1 MLTKKN
7 QFENVLLDYTRYL
20 RTEQGLLEN
29 SIKSYKQDLS
39 EFGAY
44 IQKEN
49 ILLVKVD
56 RFTILDWLNYLQ
68 NSDKS
73 NNSIVHM
80 VSSLRKFFAYLS
92 DDQQIQIDPMLKV
105 TTPKKN
111 SHLPQVLT
119 ATEIEAVL
127 AVPDISTTLGLRNRA
142 LLETMYATG
151 FRVSEICNLKLADL
165 HDELGLITTIGK
177 GQKQRIVPIGEMS
190 LLYIS
195 KYFKESRPILLK
207 DKESPYLFLNDHGHR
222 ISRQGIFKLVKE
234 IAIKAGIDKDISP
247 HTLRH
252 SFATNLLENG
262 ADLRIVQELL
272 GHSDISTTQIYTH
285 VSQKHIREQYNR
297 FHPRAK

>member
-68 NSDKS
+68 NSGKS

-195 KYFKESRPILLK
+195 KYF
-207 DKESPYLFLNDHGHR
+207 R
-222 ISRQGIFKLVKE
+222 IDF
-234 IAIKAGIDKDISP
+234 
-247 HTLRH
+247 
-252 SFATNLLENG
+252 F
-262 ADLRIVQELL
+262 
-272 GHSDISTTQIYTH
+272 
-285 VSQKHIREQYNR
+285 
-297 FHPRAK
+297 

>member
-1 MLTKKN
+1 KKN

-68 NSDKS
+68 NSGKS

>member
-1 MLTKKN
+1 MLTKKS

-20 RTEQGLLEN
+20 RTERGLLEN

-39 EFGAY
+39 EFGSY

-49 ILLVKVD
+49 ILLTNVD
-56 RFTILDWLNYLQ
+56 RFTILDWLSSLQ
-68 NSDKS
+68 NAGKS

-80 VSSLRKFFAYLS
+80 VSSLRKFFAYLT
-92 DDQQIQIDPMLKV
+92 DDQQIKIDPMLKV

-119 ATEIEAVL
+119 VTEIEAVL
-127 AVPDISTTLGLRNRA
+127 AVPDISTILGLRNRA

-177 GQKQRIVPIGEMS
+177 GQKQRIVPIGEIS

-207 DKESPYLFLNDHGHR
+207 DKECPYLFVNDHGYR

-234 IAIKAGIDKDISP
+234 VAIKSGINKNISP

-252 SFATNLLENG
+252 SFATHLLENG

-285 VSQKHIREQYNR
+285 VSQKHLREQYDR
-297 FHPRAK
+297 FHPRAN

>member
-68 NSDKS
+68 NSGKS

-127 AVPDISTTLGLRNRA
+127 AVPDISTTLGLRNRV

>member
-68 NSDKS
+68 NSGKS

-247 HTLRH
+247 HTMRH

>member
-20 RTEQGLLEN
+20 RTERGLLEN

-68 NSDKS
+68 NAGKS

-195 KYFKESRPILLK
+195 KYFKESRPVLLK
-207 DKESPYLFLNDHGHR
+207 DKESPYLFLNDHGHQ

>member
-29 SIKSYKQDLS
+29 SIKSYKQDLL

-68 NSDKS
+68 NSGKS

-285 VSQKHIREQYNR
+285 VSQKHIRAQYNR

>member
-1 MLTKKN
+1 M
-7 QFENVLLDYTRYL
+7 DYTRYL

-68 NSDKS
+68 NSGKS

>member
-1 MLTKKN
+1 MLTKKS
-7 QFENVLLDYTRYL
+7 QFENILLDYTRYL
-20 RTEQGLLEN
+20 RTERGLLEN

-39 EFGAY
+39 EFGSY

-49 ILLVKVD
+49 IFLANVD
-56 RFTILDWLNYLQ
+56 RFTILDWLNSLQ
-68 NSDKS
+68 NDGKS

-80 VSSLRKFFAYLS
+80 VSSLRKFFAYLT
-92 DDQQIQIDPMLKV
+92 DDQQIKIDPMLKV

-127 AVPDISTTLGLRNRA
+127 SVPDISTILGLRNRA

-177 GQKQRIVPIGEMS
+177 GQKQRIVPIGEIS

-195 KYFKESRPILLK
+195 KYFRESRPILLK
-207 DKESPYLFLNDHGHR
+207 DRESPYLFVNDHGYR

-234 IAIKAGIDKDISP
+234 IAIKSGINKNISP

-252 SFATNLLENG
+252 SFATHLLENG

-285 VSQKHIREQYNR
+285 VSQKHLREQYDR
-297 FHPRAK
+297 FHPRAN

>member
-20 RTEQGLLEN
+20 RTERGLLEN

-68 NSDKS
+68 NSGKS

>member
-20 RTEQGLLEN
+20 RTERGLLEN

-56 RFTILDWLNYLQ
+56 RFTILDWLDYLQ
-68 NSDKS
+68 NSGKS

>member
-1 MLTKKN
+1 
-7 QFENVLLDYTRYL
+7 
-20 RTEQGLLEN
+20 
-29 SIKSYKQDLS
+29 
-39 EFGAY
+39 
-44 IQKEN
+44 
-49 ILLVKVD
+49 
-56 RFTILDWLNYLQ
+56 
-68 NSDKS
+68 
-73 NNSIVHM
+73 
-80 VSSLRKFFAYLS
+80 
-92 DDQQIQIDPMLKV
+92 
-105 TTPKKN
+105 
-111 SHLPQVLT
+111 VLT

>member
-1 MLTKKN
+1 
-7 QFENVLLDYTRYL
+7 DYTRYL
-20 RTEQGLLEN
+20 RTERGLLEN

-68 NSDKS
+68 NSGKS

>member
-1 MLTKKN
+1 MLTKKS
-7 QFENVLLDYTRYL
+7 QFENILLDYTRYL
-20 RTEQGLLEN
+20 RTERGLLEN

-39 EFGAY
+39 EFGSY

-49 ILLVKVD
+49 IFLANVD
-56 RFTILDWLNYLQ
+56 RFTILDWLNSLQ
-68 NSDKS
+68 NDGKS

-80 VSSLRKFFAYLS
+80 VSSLRKFFAYLA
-92 DDQQIQIDPMLKV
+92 DDQQIKIDPMLKV

-127 AVPDISTTLGLRNRA
+127 SVPDISTILGLRNRA

-177 GQKQRIVPIGEMS
+177 GQKQRIVPIGEIS

-195 KYFKESRPILLK
+195 KYFRESRPILLK
-207 DKESPYLFLNDHGHR
+207 DRESPYLFVNDHGYR

-234 IAIKAGIDKDISP
+234 IAIKSGINKNISP

-252 SFATNLLENG
+252 SFATHLLENG

-285 VSQKHIREQYNR
+285 VSQKHLREQYDR
-297 FHPRAK
+297 FHPRAN

>member
-20 RTEQGLLEN
+20 RTERGLLEN

-56 RFTILDWLNYLQ
+56 RFTIMDWLNYLQ
-68 NSDKS
+68 NAGKS

-195 KYFKESRPILLK
+195 KYFKESRPVLLK
-207 DKESPYLFLNDHGHR
+207 DKESPYLFLNDHGHQ

>member
-1 MLTKKN
+1 M
-7 QFENVLLDYTRYL
+7 DYTRYL
-20 RTEQGLLEN
+20 RTERGLLEN

-68 NSDKS
+68 NSGKS

>member
-20 RTEQGLLEN
+20 RTERGLLEN

-68 NSDKS
+68 NSGKS

-111 SHLPQVLT
+111 FHLPQVLT